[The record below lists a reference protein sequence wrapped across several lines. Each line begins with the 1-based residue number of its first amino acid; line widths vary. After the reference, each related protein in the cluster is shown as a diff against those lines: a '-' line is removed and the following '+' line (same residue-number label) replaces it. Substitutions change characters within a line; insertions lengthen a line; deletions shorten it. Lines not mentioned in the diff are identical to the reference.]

1 VAREAVVIAAV
12 ETYLALRRR
21 AGFTLSNTECLLRSF
36 ARFAHDRKESVIR
49 TTTVLA
55 WASQGPS
62 LAQRHRR
69 YETVRRFAVH
79 AQLDDPQH
87 EAPQAHYFG
96 YRTTRRPPRL
106 YTPAEI
112 DQLLA
117 AARGLTPPDS
127 LRPHTYVALISL
139 LTATGLRISEALAL
153 QVSDLSGDGLL
164 IRKTKFQKTRLVPLH
179 ETAVTGLE
187 QYLRHP
193 QRRPSHASWVF
204 VTERGARLLYR
215 DVHAV
220 FRRLVS
226 MAQLRVE
233 GGRAPT
239 LHGLRHTFAVRALEA
254 TPTGR
259 SQVGHAMRA
268 LATYLGHVSIV
279 STYWYLEATPELL
292 TDVARASER
301 FVSGEPS

>member
-1 VAREAVVIAAV
+1 VIAAV
-12 ETYLALRRR
+12 ESYLALRRL
-21 AGFTLSNTECLLRSF
+21 AGFTLSNTEYLLRSF
-36 ARFAHDRKESVIR
+36 ARFARDREETFVR

-62 LAQRHRR
+62 LAQRHTR

-87 EAPQAHYFG
+87 ESPPAHYFG

-106 YTPAEI
+106 YTPTEI

-117 AARGLTPPDS
+117 AARRLTPPDS
-127 LRPHTYVALISL
+127 LRPHTYGALISL
-139 LTATGLRISEALAL
+139 LAATGLRISEALAL

-164 IRKTKFQKTRLVPLH
+164 IRKTKFQKTRVVPLH
-179 ETAVTGLE
+179 ATAVTGLE
-187 QYLRHP
+187 RYLRHP
-193 QRRPSHASWVF
+193 ARRPFMGRWVF
-204 VTERGARLLYR
+204 VTDQGDRLAYR
-215 DVHAV
+215 DVRAV
-220 FRRLVS
+220 FRRLVCI
-226 MAQLRVE
+226 AQLRVD

-259 SQVGHAMRA
+259 SQVGQAMRA

-292 TDVARASER
+292 TDVALASER

>member
-1 VAREAVVIAAV
+1 MIAAV

-21 AGFTLSNTECLLRSF
+21 TGFALSNNECLLRSF
-36 ARFAHDRKESVIR
+36 AALAGDRGEGVVR
-49 TTTVLA
+49 TATLLA

-69 YETVRRFAVH
+69 YETVRHFAVH
-79 AQLDDPQH
+79 AQLDDPRH
-87 EAPQAHYFG
+87 ETPPAQYFG
-96 YRTTRRPPRL
+96 YRRTRRPPRL
-106 YTPAEI
+106 YTPTEI

-117 AARGLTPPDS
+117 AAAQLTPRHA
-127 LRPHTYVALISL
+127 LTPHTYVALISL
-139 LTATGLRISEALAL
+139 LVATGLRISEALAL
-153 QVSDLSGDGLL
+153 QVADLSGDGLV

-179 ETAVTGLE
+179 PTALAGLE
-187 QYLRHP
+187 QYVR
-193 QRRPSHASWVF
+193 HASRPPSLRSWIF
-204 VTERGARLLYR
+204 ISDWGNRLLYR
-215 DVHAV
+215 EVHAV
-220 FRRLVS
+220 FRRLVAQ
-226 MAQLRVE
+226 AQLRVD

-259 SQVGHAMRA
+259 AQIGQAMRA

-292 TDVARASER
+292 IDVATASER
-301 FVSGEPS
+301 FLIGGQP